1 MILTKSGIK
10 KVNLDL
16 LVKEKI
22 SCSRASELLLV
33 VPTNRKVRHLKKE
46 FIKLAPEKAL
56 AGVNIETI
64 GTLSTKLLS
73 CNVSKISMVS
83 EAASSVLLKQS
94 FAEADLNYFINYKQ
108 EIPQGTL
115 DRIKSVLK
123 EYKRH
128 GISPLSLEKEAEK
141 LDSSEKKKA
150 ADIARVYK
158 IYKAKFN
165 SLNVYETGDI
175 YEGLKKLGEKKAA
188 DSFNNIYP
196 KVDLIIL
203 SGFSEFSNPEI
214 EIIDSLAAGIDK
226 KLFVEF
232 DYYENNGEIFSHLQ
246 PCYNKLMER
255 GFNKV
260 MDESEKKESLFERKV
275 KENLFLRGV
284 KSQKDSF
291 SDRIEIISAKD
302 PETEV
307 TFIGKEI
314 KRLITEEAV
323 KPYNICV
330 VFNLI
335 GKYSSLIRDRFG
347 LLGVPYNLTDR
358 YMLNTFL
365 PVISIINFLEI
376 LENDFYYRNIFRALS
391 GDYIKPVKVK
401 LINLMKAA
409 TELKIVAGY
418 HNWKETL
425 NFYSMRNSERENN
438 NGKNEFY
445 KEILLEIETIQQL
458 LKPFSHQLTAG
469 EFHTQLEELIF
480 KLDIPRKILLFGGE
494 LLEANLKALDTLLDI
509 SREVLELISMEHGDK
524 KKFHLGYF
532 LNQIRTAVSSARF
545 NIKERPNSGV
555 LITTLE
561 EIRGLKFD
569 YLFIGGLCDG
579 DLPTRYSPEV
589 FTSGSF
595 IKGELKHELEER
607 YLFYKT
613 LTAFEKRLYLSYPS
627 GDSKKELVESNFLT
641 SFRTLFDT
649 GIKDSGEFDKYVY
662 SKDELLYLIGK
673 NRVEAINNLNAN
685 ESNEIMEALKIDS
698 LRLNN
703 PFEPTQFT
711 GYVKEGLSN
720 KAEDSL
726 LSLENKTYSISKLET
741 YALCPF
747 KYFSE
752 RVLNLKPIEEPSEEF
767 EAIQIGN
774 LLHSILHR
782 FYVQMDEDGIT
793 LKNCNDYDFKKA
805 VEVIFN
811 IAHEVLAGININSE
825 IVFFEKEKITGIKG
839 NREQS
844 ILYKFL
850 LQERESQDDFAPK
863 YFEIPFGN
871 IHLHN
876 DQSLL
881 GNLKVGNVE
890 VSGKIDRVDINEKEK
905 TFKVVD
911 YKLSGKK
918 PSRSDLG
925 EGLSLQIPLYLY
937 ASKKL
942 LKLLLNEE
950 YEPALAWIYS
960 LKMGYD
966 SIKPV
971 EVKNSTSR
979 KTYAQLSGSEKE
991 ELIKSYNEMID
1002 VCVVNINEYVKKISS
1017 GFFNLSTL
1025 EDRESKICRLCSF
1038 KTVCRIKDY
1047 T

>member
-22 SCSRASELLLV
+22 SSSKASELLLV

-46 FIKLAPEKAL
+46 FIKLTPQKAL
-56 AGVNIETI
+56 TGINIETI
-64 GTLSTKLLS
+64 GTLSKKILS
-73 CNVSKISMVS
+73 GYVSKISLVS

-94 FAEADLNYFINYKQ
+94 FAEADLSYFVNYKHD
-108 EIPQGTL
+108 IPHGTL

-150 ADIARVYK
+150 IDIARIYK

-165 SLNVYETGDI
+165 LLNVYETGDI
-175 YEGLKKLGEKKAA
+175 YEKLNKLGAKKTA
-188 DSFNNIYP
+188 DLFNNIYP
-196 KVDLIIL
+196 EVDLIIFR
-203 SGFSEFSNPEI
+203 GFSEFSNPEI
-214 EIIDSLAAGIDK
+214 EIIDSLSTGTSK
-226 KLFVEF
+226 KLFVEL
-232 DYYENNGEIFSHLQ
+232 DYYENNNEIFSHLQ
-246 PCYNKLMER
+246 PCCDRMIER
-255 GFNKV
+255 DFNKV
-260 MDESEKKESLFERKV
+260 IDESAKKETLFVHEV
-275 KENLFLRGV
+275 KENLFKREIKTHRKHLLE
-284 KSQKDSF
+284 K
-291 SDRIEIISAKD
+291 IEILPAKD
-302 PETEV
+302 VETEV
-307 TFIGKEI
+307 AFIGKEI
-314 KRLITEEAV
+314 KRLITEESV
-323 KPYNICV
+323 HPYNICI

-391 GDYIKPVKVK
+391 GDYIKPEKVK
-401 LINLMKAA
+401 LINLMRAA

-418 HNWKETL
+418 QNWKEIL
-425 NFYSMRNSERENN
+425 NFYIVRNPYEDNYNS
-438 NGKNEFY
+438 KKEFY
-445 KEILLEIETIQQL
+445 KDILEEIESIHQL
-458 LKPFSHQLTAG
+458 LKPFSHQLTPE
-469 EFHTQLEELIF
+469 EFHSRFEELIF
-480 KLDIPRKILLFGGE
+480 KLDVPKKILLFDGE

-509 SREVLELISMEHGDK
+509 SREVLELTSLEHGNK
-524 KKFHLGYF
+524 KKFHLGFY

-579 DLPTRYSPEV
+579 DMPTRYSPEV

-595 IKGELKHELEER
+595 VKGEQKHQLEER

-613 LTAFEKRLYLSYPS
+613 LTAVEKQLYLSYPV
-627 GDSKKELVESNFLT
+627 GDGKKELVESNFLT
-641 SFRTLFDT
+641 SFKASFNTS
-649 GIKDSGEFDKYVY
+649 IKDSSEFSNYIY
-662 SKDELLYLIGK
+662 SKDELLYLAGK
-673 NRVEAINNLNAN
+673 NRAEAINNLSVN
-685 ESNEIMEALKIDS
+685 ESNEIAEAVKIDS

-703 PFEPTQFT
+703 PFEQSQFT
-711 GYVKEGLSN
+711 GYVKEGLSDN
-720 KAEDSL
+720 AKESL
-726 LSLENKTYSISKLET
+726 LSLSQKTYSISRLET

-767 EAIQIGN
+767 EAIQLGN
-774 LLHSILHR
+774 LLHSIVHR
-782 FYVQMDEDGIT
+782 FYVKMIEDGIN
-793 LKNCNDYDFKKA
+793 LKNCSDDDFKKA
-805 VEVIFN
+805 VEAIFN
-811 IAHEVLAGININSE
+811 IAHEVLADISINSE
-825 IVFFEKEKITGIKG
+825 IVFFEKEKITGING
-839 NREQS
+839 NIEQS

-850 LQERESQDDFAPK
+850 LQERESHDDFVPT

-871 IHLHN
+871 IHIR
-876 DQSLL
+876 DEQSLL
-881 GNLKVGNVE
+881 VNFKAGNVE

-918 PSRSDLG
+918 PSMSDLG

-942 LKLLLNEE
+942 LQLLLNED
-950 YEPALAWIYS
+950 YKPALAWIYS
-960 LKMGYD
+960 LKMGFD

-979 KTYAQLSGSEKE
+979 KSYLQLSDLEKE
-991 ELIKSYNEMID
+991 ALISSYSEMID
-1002 VCVVNINEYVKKISS
+1002 TCIFKINEYVDKIST
-1017 GFFNLSTL
+1017 GVFNLSTL
-1025 EDRESKICRLCSF
+1025 EDRENKICRMCSF
-1038 KTVCRIKDY
+1038 KTVCRIKDFI
-1047 T
+1047 